1 MLVKVL
7 LLIVFFAV
15 MIGIGVYTRKHAT
28 DVNGFVLGSRSAGP
42 WITAFAYGTS
52 YFFGSCICRICRTV
66 WMEVW
71 LGIYLDRDWE
81 CRAGESAGVG
91 RAGAPYQG
99 YEPASEV

>member
-42 WITAFAYGTS
+42 WITAFAL
-52 YFFGSCICRICRTV
+52 
-66 WMEVW
+66 E
-71 LGIYLDRDWE
+71 L
-81 CRAGESAGVG
+81 
-91 RAGAPYQG
+91 
-99 YEPASEV
+99 